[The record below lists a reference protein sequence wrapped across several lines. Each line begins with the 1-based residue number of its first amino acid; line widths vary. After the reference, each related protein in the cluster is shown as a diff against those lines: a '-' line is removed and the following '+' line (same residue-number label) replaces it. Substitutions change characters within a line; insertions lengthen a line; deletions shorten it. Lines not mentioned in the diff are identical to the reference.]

1 LIDDKTNEIVLK
13 FRERARGEDTDTL
26 ITGLNDK
33 GKGSRREKERKI
45 GEVVIKV
52 SAWRRL
58 YSEHR
63 VTLETAAEKV
73 GISKKSLD
81 DYFLQLK

>member
-1 LIDDKTNEIVLK
+1 MNDQKEIILK
-13 FRERARGEDTDTL
+13 FRERARSEDQDTL
-26 ITGLNDK
+26 AAGQKEGD
-33 GKGSRREKERKI
+33 KGSRREKERKI

-58 YSEHR
+58 YNEHR
-63 VTLETAAEKV
+63 VTLEVAAEKI